1 MVACSARNVSM
12 LKLKQINVCSCGTCV
27 CGLAMEVLTK
37 SSIQA
42 RISINTSNTTGGFI
56 GVDEI
61 MINLKYESFLI
72 QNLQVWCVLQ
82 SRSVFPYH
90 NVSKNTSKQY
100 IHQRGNK

>member
-1 MVACSARNVSM
+1 MVACSVRNVSM

-42 RISINTSNTTGGFI
+42 RISINTSNATGGFI

-61 MINLKYESFLI
+61 MINPKYESVLI
-72 QNLQVWCVLQ
+72 QNLQVCATKPKCFSISQCVQ
-82 SRSVFPYH
+82 E
-90 NVSKNTSKQY
+90 Y
-100 IHQRGNK
+100 IQTIHPPKGE